1 MILAKSYTD
10 LSLKLYFE
18 VFCYFT
24 SYLYIV
30 ENIAAIIT
38 SIQ

>member
-1 MILAKSYTD
+1 MILASYTD

-18 VFCYFT
+18 VFWYYT
-24 SYLYIV
+24 NYLYIV
-30 ENIAAIIT
+30 EDIAAIIT